1 MDVLDFPNAKSA
13 STYVRDV
20 VERVL
25 WTFLFTAG
33 GVAAA
38 AGPAHWMELSL
49 WKTAVIAGIAAAG
62 SLLKGIIAK
71 YVRNPNSAS
80 TAKGV

>member
-1 MDVLDFPNAKSA
+1 MHALDNSNAKSTM
-13 STYVRDV
+13 TYVRDV
-20 VERVL
+20 AERVL

-33 GVAAA
+33 GVAVA
-38 AGPAHWMELSL
+38 AGPAHWMELPL
-49 WKTAVIAGIAAAG
+49 WKTAAVAGIAAVG
-62 SLLKGIIAK
+62 SLLKGLIAK